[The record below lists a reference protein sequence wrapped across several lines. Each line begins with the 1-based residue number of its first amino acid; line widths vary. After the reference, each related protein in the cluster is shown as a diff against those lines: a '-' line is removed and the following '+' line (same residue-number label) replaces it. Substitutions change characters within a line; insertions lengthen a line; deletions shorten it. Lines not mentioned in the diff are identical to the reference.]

1 MSFFVMRMSK
11 HIGTDRKKVSDPS
24 QSTIQDLEEHAR
36 GRLDKSSL
44 EYYNEGAEHSLTRQ
58 ENIQAFRRWR
68 IQPRVLRDVSRIET
82 GVDLLGSHSEI
93 PFGVAPT
100 AMHCLAHRD
109 GEAATARVCAS
120 RTCGLALSTFST
132 TSLEDV
138 SEYLG
143 QCPKVMQLYLFNQR
157 SHTERLIKRAKDS
170 GYSAIFVTVDS
181 PYLGRRFHEMKNGF
195 SLPTDA
201 SLPNAPA
208 NDRENADLGLE
219 NLVSNPRFTWE
230 DDIEWLQKQCHP
242 EMQLWLKG
250 ITSPDDAVLAV
261 NHGVDGIVVSNHGGR
276 QLDGMITTLDALVR
290 VTAAVENRIPIH
302 FDGGVRHGA
311 DIFKA
316 LALGAS
322 YVWIGRPILW
332 GLAYDGQTG
341 VELCLSILE
350 EELRICM
357 GLAGVRR
364 IEDISR
370 EYLFQV
376 SSNLS

>member
-1 MSFFVMRMSK
+1 MSK